1 MSKELS
7 RLINAL
13 FLPAADRFQDAC
25 WQPPVDVYQTRTGW
39 LVKCELAGV
48 RPEDVSVHIDSP
60 RLTVRGT
67 RRDSFTE
74 EDCHCYRMEI
84 SYSHFERTIE
94 LPANL
99 EQAGIDTEYE
109 YGLLLIRIQTE
120 ATS

>member
-1 MSKELS
+1 MQ
-7 RLINAL
+7 AL
-13 FLPAADRFQDAC
+13 FLPAAERFREAC
-25 WQPPVDVYQTRTGW
+25 WQPSVDVYQTRCGW

-48 RPEDVSVHIDSP
+48 RPEDISVTIDGP

-84 SYSHFERTIE
+84 SYSLFERTLE
-94 LPANL
+94 LPTNL
-99 EQAGIDTEYE
+99 ERARIATEYQ

-120 ATS
+120 ATP